1 VNAAYAIAHVH
12 SIEFGP
18 DVAEYLRRIDATLTP
33 FEGRFLVHGPQ
44 PEKVEGDWQGD
55 LIVIAFPSMTA
66 ARGWYDSPAYRE
78 ILPLRLDH
86 SVVDTILVEGVA
98 EGYQAASVLKYLLPA
113 EA

>member
-1 VNAAYAIAHVH
+1 MTAYAIAHVH

-18 DVAEYLRRIDATLTP
+18 DVVEYLRRIDATLEP
-33 FEGRFLVHGPQ
+33 FEGRFLIHGPH
-44 PEKVEGDWQGD
+44 PLRVEGDWQGD
-55 LIVIAFPSMTA
+55 LIVIASPTLEA

-98 EGYQAASVLKYLLPA
+98 EGYRAESALEYLLGA
-113 EA
+113 GA